1 MAIPFDHLR
10 PPQEGDAPLSA
21 LRHLMRAGGVPHL
34 RRAGVADLRGVHS
47 QPLAGGLY
55 AALALLAARTPR
67 ELNNACA

>member
-1 MAIPFDHLR
+1 LR
-10 PPQEGDAPLSA
+10 
-21 LRHLMRAGGVPHL
+21 RLMRAGGVPHL